1 MEPVS
6 TVTSF
11 LSILKGVI
19 NFDPEAKLASKA
31 YGSYTNKSDVESKIK
46 DMATR
51 IVLNKPRTTSITRQ
65 VEDSVAHY
73 PLVVSS
79 GISNEVAIN
88 LSKINEGRVAEYI
101 KTILQTDRSVI
112 DLDNYQG
119 DIGNFM
125 NNFKSNNAFRM
136 VDVDEL
142 IKEGCEQKDYLEI
155 CESLMK
161 DDCFYQMLVEK
172 DGSKFDKFKHY
183 EEPLSGALD
192 TLDKKYDS
200 YSKEKE
206 KNKKD
211 IKDAKEKQEK
221 INKKR
226 EELQKQLN
234 NQDFLNKY
242 NQAKS
247 ELETAELNYKTADD
261 KDLKYADMHLKQART
276 KFDKLDTKK
285 SSIETALNSIEDVS
299 VPEVL
304 AAISNPWSA
313 GLTGLKIAHG
323 VYKGVKDSK
332 QKEIEGRDK
341 QAIDNIVDRN
351 IRINKSENQTVPTVI
366 EATVT
371 ITKGSAIGEKRVYM
385 AVKSMLHIIPGNEMM
400 DAIAGRIAMGG
411 FLTKF
416 IKWYTGEISFIR
428 DLVLNVDEIKRIEG
442 GTSSKGQTAVD
453 KMFDFT
459 RKGSVNSILNGEHF
473 IPTTTL
479 AISIDDVSYL
489 KSISG
494 VDLSVEREASRVM
507 KDLGL
512 LAIMIVDEIG
522 DSLQIFDDGRYSS
535 YEVYSL
541 SGKTKEDKST
551 TKLMQAFF
559 GSKKV

>member
-11 LSILKGVI
+11 LSILKNVI
-19 NFDPEAKLASKA
+19 NFEPDKHIGSNFIKNKA
-31 YGSYTNKSDVESKIK
+31 DLSNADARIR

-161 DDCFYQMLVEK
+161 DDCFYQMLEEK
-172 DGSKFDKFKHY
+172 DGSKFDKYKHY
-183 EEPLSGALD
+183 EKPIED
-192 TLDKKYDS
+192 TIKTLDKG
-200 YSKEKE
+200 YSNLAKMQKEKKDAE
-206 KNKKD
+206 KKNAENLAKRTALETKLNTYRQLANQNQTALDNATNPTDVAKAKAKLSFNTQELNKLQKSLDAIVDSPVTDIAFMSMGVGGAAASAGVKLGYGIYKDIRDSKKKD
-211 IKDAKEKQEK
+211 I
-221 INKKR
+221 
-226 EELQKQLN
+226 
-234 NQDFLNKY
+234 
-242 NQAKS
+242 
-247 ELETAELNYKTADD
+247 ETK
-261 KDLKYADMHLKQART
+261 
-276 KFDKLDTKK
+276 
-285 SSIETALNSIEDVS
+285 
-299 VPEVL
+299 
-304 AAISNPWSA
+304 
-313 GLTGLKIAHG
+313 
-323 VYKGVKDSK
+323 
-332 QKEIEGRDK
+332 DK
-341 QAIDNIVDRN
+341 QAIDSIVDRN

-371 ITKGSAIGEKRVYM
+371 ITKGSAMGEKRIYM

-400 DAIAGRIAMGG
+400 DAIAGRIAKGD

-428 DLVLNVDEIKRIEG
+428 DLFLNVDEIKRIEG

-494 VDLSVEREASRVM
+494 TDLSVEREASRVM

-512 LAIMIVDEIG
+512 LAIMIVDEIN
-522 DSLQIFDDGRYSS
+522 DTLQTFDDSKYGS
-535 YEVYSL
+535 YEMYSL

>member
-6 TVTSF
+6 TITSF
-11 LSILKGVI
+11 LGILKDVI
-19 NFDPEAKLASKA
+19 NLDPTKKGLSDHYRDNIRATSTAEAR
-31 YGSYTNKSDVESKIK
+31 IK

-161 DDCFYQMLVEK
+161 DDCFYQMLEEK
-172 DGSKFDKFKHY
+172 DGSKFDKYKHLEKPIEDTIKTIDKGY
-183 EEPLSGALD
+183 SNLSKMKKDKEEAEKKNAENVAKRQKLAAELLKYKNQVNDAEVALHNAGNSNEIARAKARLDASKKDLSKVQT
-192 TLDKKYDS
+192 TLDAIVDS
-200 YSKEKE
+200 PITDIAFMSAGVGGAAALGAAKLGYGIYKDVRDSK
-206 KNKKD
+206 KKD
-211 IKDAKEKQEK
+211 I
-221 INKKR
+221 
-226 EELQKQLN
+226 
-234 NQDFLNKY
+234 
-242 NQAKS
+242 
-247 ELETAELNYKTADD
+247 ETK
-261 KDLKYADMHLKQART
+261 
-276 KFDKLDTKK
+276 
-285 SSIETALNSIEDVS
+285 
-299 VPEVL
+299 
-304 AAISNPWSA
+304 
-313 GLTGLKIAHG
+313 
-323 VYKGVKDSK
+323 
-332 QKEIEGRDK
+332 DK
-341 QAIDNIVDRN
+341 QAIDSIVDRN
-351 IRINKSENQTVPTVI
+351 IKINKSENQTVPTVI

-371 ITKGSAIGEKRVYM
+371 ITKGSAMGEKRIYM

-400 DAIAGRIAMGG
+400 DAIAGRIAKGD

-428 DLVLNVDEIKRIEG
+428 DLFLNVDEIKRIEG

-512 LAIMIVDEIG
+512 LAIMIVDEIN
-522 DSLQIFDDGRYSS
+522 DHLMVFDDGKYSS
-535 YEVYSL
+535 YEMYSL